1 MKNQKKQTYFKWKL
15 YQNDE
20 KTYVGC
26 WVHNDILFGLK
37 NYCTMKQEAT
47 FFWYFQ
53 HLTRKKDKSEFAVK
67 SWKVQSHRTN
77 LVTKAVDSFSLDP
90 SSDKAKIT
98 PEEKKEKQ
106 EKISYENNYN
116 GDMNQ
121 QIKVYQLVRQNLEER
136 KLLNT
141 VKGHLEWLIVIH

>member
-1 MKNQKKQTYFKWKL
+1 MIDESNWRFEIVKINEAFQVLTLDPTQWNLKSFKTWNIYQYFF
-15 YQNDE
+15 
-20 KTYVGC
+20 V
-26 WVHNDILFGLK
+26 
-37 NYCTMKQEAT
+37 
-47 FFWYFQ
+47 WYFQ

-106 EKISYENNYN
+106 ERA
-116 GDMNQ
+116 Q
-121 QIKVYQLVRQNLEER
+121 ALALEIAANIDSLGSE
-136 KLLNT
+136 KQKT
-141 VKGHLEWLIVIH
+141 G